1 MLPPALPDIVRTV
14 RFDGRV
20 AIVTGASSG
29 IGEATARLLAAE
41 GARVVVT
48 ARRREPLE
56 RVAEETNG
64 VAVAGDAAEPAHARD
79 AVEAAVR
86 TFGGVDVV
94 VSNAAT
100 GYGVGV
106 ADVED
111 AEWTRTIETNLGDA
125 MRISRGAIPSML
137 ERGGGSIVF
146 VSSVLGLFASTAS
159 AAYGTSKTALIG
171 LARSIAVDYGPR
183 GVRANVVCPGWVA
196 TPMGDRA
203 MRALAEA
210 RTGSVLDAY
219 REATRHVPLRRAA
232 TPEEIARCIAFLAS
246 DDASIVTG
254 AVLTAD
260 GGQTAVDLGGIV
272 FDGDD
277 VGP

>member
-1 MLPPALPDIVRTV
+1 MQM

-29 IGEATARLLAAE
+29 IGEATARQLAAE

-48 ARRREPLE
+48 GRR
-56 RVAEETNG
+56 
-64 VAVAGDAAEPAHARD
+64 RD
-79 AVEAAVR
+79 AVERVALETSGVPVVADAADTAHATTAVGEAIR
-86 TFGGVDVV
+86 VFGGVDVV
-94 VSNAAT
+94 VSNAAI
-100 GYGVGV
+100 GDGRAV
-106 ADVED
+106 ADVDDEGW
-111 AEWTRTIETNLGDA
+111 ARTIESNVGDA
-125 MRISRGAIPSML
+125 MRISRAAIPSML

-146 VSSVLGLFASTAS
+146 VSSVLGLFASTES

-183 GVRANVVCPGWVA
+183 GVRANVVCPAWVS

-203 MRALAEA
+203 MRALASS
-210 RTGSVLDAY
+210 RGGSLEDAY

-232 TPEEIARCIAFLAS
+232 SPEEIALCIAFLAS

-254 AVLTAD
+254 AVLPAD

-272 FDGDD
+272 FDRLEQG
-277 VGP
+277 